1 MESIMSRYPQRRI
14 VKKRK
19 TMKKERPYMKAT
31 LVLTGT
37 LLLVAGCQS
46 SKVKNQ
52 STYTP
57 PAYTPAETPAPATG
71 GLEVADQADI
81 NLHKEELV
89 VGKREVSNGGVMVRT
104 VVKSEEVKQPVQ
116 LRREEYV
123 VERIPAG
130 SAKDQEARSE
140 GAAFNSREIYIP
152 LMKEEPITGKRTLL
166 TESITLGKRVEKD
179 KQTVS
184 MPIRTED
191 VKIVKNPDLSDAKF
205 SSVPRRSTGNA
216 VLISGAGAPPLAETG
231 GSISIAKEEL
241 LVGKQEKDAGGVYLQ
256 KIIHTENASQP
267 VELRREE
274 YTVSR
279 QPLSGEVSAI
289 DFTPR
294 QIQLALGR
302 EEAVAGTR
310 NFVTETVRVR
320 KQIQTDQQVVSGTV
334 RQESAEI
341 IRMPESAVSAQGSPA
356 GAQSGTQSSGS
367 MELTRDEALVNHVK
381 TTLAKPDGSSSGYQ
395 NIAVTSNGGEVTLR
409 GDVSSKSEKK
419 QIGKRVEKMSGV
431 RSVDNEL
438 RVWKP

>member
-1 MESIMSRYPQRRI
+1 
-14 VKKRK
+14 
-19 TMKKERPYMKAT
+19 
-31 LVLTGT
+31 
-37 LLLVAGCQS
+37 
-46 SKVKNQ
+46 
-52 STYTP
+52 
-57 PAYTPAETPAPATG
+57 
-71 GLEVADQADI
+71 
-81 NLHKEELV
+81 
-89 VGKREVSNGGVMVRT
+89 
-104 VVKSEEVKQPVQ
+104 
-116 LRREEYV
+116 
-123 VERIPAG
+123 
-130 SAKDQEARSE
+130 
-140 GAAFNSREIYIP
+140 
-152 LMKEEPITGKRTLL
+152 
-166 TESITLGKRVEKD
+166 
-179 KQTVS
+179 

-216 VLISGAGAPPLAETG
+216 VLTSGAGAPPLAETG

-256 KIIHTENASQP
+256 KVIHTENASQP

-367 MELTRDEALVNHVK
+367 IELTRDEALVNHVK
-381 TTLAKPDGSSSGYQ
+381 TSLAKGDGSSYGYQ
-395 NIAVTSNGGEVTLR
+395 HIEVTSNGGEVTLR
-409 GDVSSKSEKK
+409 GDVISKSEKK